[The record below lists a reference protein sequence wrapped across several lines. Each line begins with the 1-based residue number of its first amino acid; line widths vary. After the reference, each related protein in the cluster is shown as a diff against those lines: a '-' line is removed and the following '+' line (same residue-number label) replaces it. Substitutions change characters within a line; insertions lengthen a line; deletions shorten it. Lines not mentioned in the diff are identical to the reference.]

1 MHPPTPQHHTTSD
14 DACPCIHCAYALQY
28 HCGHMLVRNGE
39 LTDKAAWMTDNQ
51 AGCLN
56 SVPFWI
62 PATPS
67 PTTPDML

>member
-1 MHPPTPQHHTTSD
+1 M
-14 DACPCIHCAYALQY
+14 A
-28 HCGHMLVRNGE
+28 VRNGE
-39 LTDKAAWMTDNQ
+39 LTDKAAWMTDNK
-51 AGCLN
+51 AGCLD